1 MIQPNVHDTDS
12 VAAKLPPCLDKA
24 PLAVAWE
31 ITRAA
36 LHCDVDLEKL
46 DLSYKTEWNKQDALR
61 SALFRHK
68 LFQGKVLPERCRE
81 DAWNASMSTFQT
93 RGLGVAL
100 TADLEFVA
108 ASKEYGPL
116 FSLSLQPLKLEQCH
130 RLSRRFGADR
140 FLEVNFPS
148 PTGKDVPAV
157 VRKEEGGH
165 GPEKIIEWLT
175 HSKHQ
180 FLRRQWA
187 PFFTRDTKKKM
198 AFQHRGRDTE
208 FKMIHLE
215 RICFFAEDGDGFS
228 RCKGSDGDHV
238 PLLEEAST
246 ITKRSRFKLKRL
258 LKWAIGADKSKSQ
271 PALKLF
277 SRIAL
282 SEFDSKHLFRF
293 SLMGRSR
300 LEPNPRHNCAPAWRI

>member
-1 MIQPNVHDTDS
+1 MTTLDVYDADS
-12 VAAKLPPCLDKA
+12 ATAKLPPCLDKA

-46 DLSYKTEWNKQDALR
+46 DLSYEAEWNKQEALR
-61 SALFRHK
+61 NALLRHR

-81 DAWNASMSTFQT
+81 DAWSASMSTFQT

-100 TADLEFVA
+100 TADLEFA
-108 ASKEYGPL
+108 ATSNESGPL
-116 FSLSLQPLKLEQCH
+116 FSVSLQPLKLEQCH

-148 PTGKDVPAV
+148 PSGKDVPAV
-157 VRKEEGGH
+157 VKKAEGGC

-175 HSKHQ
+175 HNKHQ
-180 FLRRQWA
+180 FLRRQWV
-187 PFFTRDTKKKM
+187 PFFTRDTKKKKV
-198 AFQHRGRDTE
+198 FQRQGRDTE

-215 RICFFAEDGDGFS
+215 RICFFAEDGDDFS
-228 RCKGSDGDHV
+228 RCKGNDGERI
-238 PLLEEAST
+238 PPPEEAT
-246 ITKRSRFKLKRL
+246 AITKRSRFRLRRL
-258 LKWAIGADKSKSQ
+258 LRWAIGVDKSKSQ

-282 SEFDSKHLFRF
+282 SKF
-293 SLMGRSR
+293 
-300 LEPNPRHNCAPAWRI
+300 